1 VTEISVRDAPAAAA
15 IATIGDSITDGLRA
29 SLGKNRRW
37 PDALARRLADAGD
50 TSTAVL
56 NFGISGN
63 RLLSDSACY
72 GEALERRFEHDA
84 LGHAGVKAVVVLIG
98 INDINFGSMPRREGL
113 DCDAPHT
120 IVTPHDLTEGYRR
133 LIDSAHRRGARI
145 FGATLTPVALPAARE
160 SIRQAVNTWI
170 RTSGAFDGVIDF
182 DAALRDPIHADR
194 LRADYDSGDHI
205 HPNDAGYTAM
215 AAAIAPG
222 PLRAA
227 VHSR

>member
-1 VTEISVRDAPAAAA
+1 
-15 IATIGDSITDGLRA
+15 
-29 SLGKNRRW
+29 
-37 PDALARRLADAGD
+37 
-50 TSTAVL
+50 
-56 NFGISGN
+56 
-63 RLLSDSACY
+63 
-72 GEALERRFEHDA
+72 
-84 LGHAGVKAVVVLIG
+84 VKAVVVLIG
-98 INDINFGSMPRREGL
+98 INDINFGSMPRRKGL

-120 IVTPHDLTEGYRR
+120 NVTAHDLTEGYRR

-145 FGATLTPVALPAARE
+145 FGATLTPGALPAARE

-182 DAALRDPIHADR
+182 DAALRDPVHADR
-194 LRADYDSGDHI
+194 LRADYDSGDNI

-227 VHSR
+227 AHSR